1 MELGTLVIVNFVAA
15 CLCAISLSVKRHPIF
30 ATIAWLLTCVY
41 SYGIYRGGIDVEDT
55 LVQMMRNA
63 EGYDEERSAPA
74 VWGGYLALTL
84 TSVAAGLYPWLKRWA
99 VILWGVF
106 LFLASA
112 LVSIYSPL
120 CILEGLYAICCAMMC
135 EFAHMFGMKYLE
147 MCVLEQLFL
156 HPLILVLFALPAFLV
171 SVKGYF
177 FGGRRHVAPLLLSSF
192 MLAVNVAIMVV
203 SWWHYWGALIP
214 AGQLCCVELQ
224 EMANHD
230 WNAYVALNIIIFV
243 VASLVDG
250 IICWFVYR
258 FAKRKYS

>member
-1 MELGTLVIVNFVAA
+1 MELGTLVIVNFVTA

-41 SYGIYRGGIDVEDT
+41 GCGVYRGGIDVEDT

-112 LVSIYSPL
+112 LVSLYSPL
-120 CILEGLYAICCAMMC
+120 SILEGLYAICCAMMC
-135 EFAHMFGMKYLE
+135 ELAHMFGMKYLE
-147 MCVLEQLFL
+147 MCVFGAAVLSSAHIGSLCLAGFLGQCKRLFL
-156 HPLILVLFALPAFLV
+156 
-171 SVKGYF
+171 
-177 FGGRRHVAPLLLSSF
+177 R
-192 MLAVNVAIMVV
+192 
-203 SWWHYWGALIP
+203 WT
-214 AGQLCCVELQ
+214 
-224 EMANHD
+224 
-230 WNAYVALNIIIFV
+230 
-243 VASLVDG
+243 
-250 IICWFVYR
+250 
-258 FAKRKYS
+258 

>member
-1 MELGTLVIVNFVAA
+1 M
-15 CLCAISLSVKRHPIF
+15 
-30 ATIAWLLTCVY
+30 
-41 SYGIYRGGIDVEDT
+41 EDT

-135 EFAHMFGMKYLE
+135 EFAHMFGMKYPE
-147 MCVLEQLFL
+147 VCVLEQLFL

-203 SWWHYWGALIP
+203 SWWHYWGGRSSL
-214 AGQLCCVELQ
+214 LV
-224 EMANHD
+224 N
-230 WNAYVALNIIIFV
+230 F
-243 VASLVDG
+243 VASSCRKWLIMIGMPMSRSISSFSWSIPCRRDYLLVSLP
-250 IICWFVYR
+250 ICEKEVLVTASR
-258 FAKRKYS
+258 IREIQQAQ